1 MQSQSANF
9 EFIQNS
15 EIKDPEGQGSTALIF
30 PALAFPALA
39 YPALAFPA
47 LALPALAFPALIYTE
62 TVCSANRFLEHRY
75 QY

>member
-30 PALAFPALA
+30 PALIFPAF
-39 YPALAFPA
+39 AFPA